1 MSSKTDPRTTKQS
14 APSKADASSSPDA
27 FARQAEEASP
37 GLLRELADFLVYNK
51 AWWLTPIVIVLL
63 LVGLLIVL
71 GSTGLA
77 PFIYP
82 LF

>member
-1 MSSKTDPRTTKQS
+1 MSSKTQPPATKQP
-14 APSKADASSSPDA
+14 APPKAAAGSSEA

-37 GLLRELADFLVYNK
+37 GLVRELLDFLVYNK
-51 AWWLTPIVIVLL
+51 AWWLTPIVVVLL
-63 LVGLLIVL
+63 LVGILIVL

>member
-1 MSSKTDPRTTKQS
+1 MSSKTQPPLAQE
-14 APSKADASSSPDA
+14 AGPAKAVSGTSEA

-37 GLLRELADFLVYNK
+37 GLVRELLDFLVYNK
-51 AWWLTPIVIVLL
+51 AWWLTPIVVVLL
-63 LVGLLIVL
+63 LVGILIVL

>member
-1 MSSKTDPRTTKQS
+1 MSGKIDPHSTKQS
-14 APSKADASSSPDA
+14 APAKPPAGSPDA

-37 GLLRELADFLVYNK
+37 GFLRELADFLVYNK
-51 AWWLTPIVIVLL
+51 AWWLTPIIVVLL

>member
-1 MSSKTDPRTTKQS
+1 MSPTPHKTSD
-14 APSKADASSSPDA
+14 D
-27 FARQAEEASP
+27 FARQAAEPSP
-37 GLLRELADFLVYNK
+37 GLLRELADFLIHNK
-51 AWWLTPIVIVLL
+51 AWWLTPIVVVLL

>member
-1 MSSKTDPRTTKQS
+1 MSSHTNPPTTKQ
-14 APSKADASSSPDA
+14 PASLKVPAGSPDA
-27 FARQAEEASP
+27 FARQAEESSP
-37 GLLRELADFLVYNK
+37 GLLRELLDFLVYNK
-51 AWWLTPIVIVLL
+51 AWWLTPIVVVLL

>member
-1 MSSKTDPRTTKQS
+1 MT
-14 APSKADASSSPDA
+14 PSPKPSDD
-27 FARQAEEASP
+27 FARQASEASP
-37 GLLRELADFLVYNK
+37 GLLRELLDFLVYNK

-71 GSTGLA
+71 SSTGIA

>member
-1 MSSKTDPRTTKQS
+1 MSSKAQTSATKQP
-14 APSKADASSSPDA
+14 APAQSPAGSSEA

-37 GLLRELADFLVYNK
+37 GLVRELLDFLVYNK
-51 AWWLTPIVIVLL
+51 AWWLTPIVVVLL
-63 LVGLLIVL
+63 LVGILIVL

>member
-1 MSSKTDPRTTKQS
+1 MSSKTQPPAAKEA
-14 APSKADASSSPDA
+14 APPKPAAGSSEA

-37 GLLRELADFLVYNK
+37 GLVRELLDFLVYNK
-51 AWWLTPIVIVLL
+51 AWWLTPIIIVLL
-63 LVGLLIVL
+63 LVGILIVL

>member
-1 MSSKTDPRTTKQS
+1 
-14 APSKADASSSPDA
+14 
-27 FARQAEEASP
+27 
-37 GLLRELADFLVYNK
+37 LLDFLVYNK

-71 GSTGLA
+71 GSTGIA

>member
-1 MSSKTDPRTTKQS
+1 MSPTPNK
-14 APSKADASSSPDA
+14 PDD
-27 FARQAEEASP
+27 FARQAAEPTP
-37 GLLRELADFLVYNK
+37 GLLRELLDFLVYNK
-51 AWWLTPIVIVLL
+51 AWWLTPIVVVLL

>member
-1 MSSKTDPRTTKQS
+1 MRSEIDPASSKQTPPAGT
-14 APSKADASSSPDA
+14 PASQADA
-27 FARQAEEASP
+27 FARQAEESSP
-37 GLLRELADFLVYNK
+37 GLVRELVDFLVYNK
-51 AWWLTPIVIVLL
+51 AWWVTPIVIVLL
-63 LVGLLIVL
+63 LVGVLIVL

>member
-1 MSSKTDPRTTKQS
+1 MSSKTQP
-14 APSKADASSSPDA
+14 PP
-27 FARQAEEASP
+27 ARRRS
-37 GLLRELADFLVYNK
+37 GKSCVLLRSLCPTSRGSIARPVRELLDFLVYNK
-51 AWWLTPIVIVLL
+51 AWWLTPIIIVLL
-63 LVGLLIVL
+63 LVGILIVL

>member
-1 MSSKTDPRTTKQS
+1 MS
-14 APSKADASSSPDA
+14 PSPNPSDD
-27 FARQAEEASP
+27 FARQASEASP
-37 GLLRELADFLVYNK
+37 GLLRELLDFLVYNK

-71 GSTGLA
+71 GSTGIA

>member
-1 MSSKTDPRTTKQS
+1 MNTPEKQS
-14 APSKADASSSPDA
+14 EPND
-27 FARQAEEASP
+27 FARQAEESSP
-37 GLLRELADFLVYNK
+37 GLLRELLDFLLYNK
-51 AWWLTPIVIVLL
+51 AWWITPIVVVLL

-71 GSTGLA
+71 SSTGAA

>member
-1 MSSKTDPRTTKQS
+1 MSKTQPPPAQEA
-14 APSKADASSSPDA
+14 APAKAVSSSEA

-37 GLLRELADFLVYNK
+37 GLVRELLDFLVYNK
-51 AWWLTPIVIVLL
+51 AWWLTPIVVVLL
-63 LVGLLIVL
+63 LVGILIVL

>member
-1 MSSKTDPRTTKQS
+1 MSR
-14 APSKADASSSPDA
+14 APNQPDD
-27 FARQAEEASP
+27 FARQATEPSP
-37 GLLRELADFLVYNK
+37 GLLRELVDFLVYNK
-51 AWWLTPIVIVLL
+51 AWWLTPIVVVLL

-71 GSTGLA
+71 GSTGFA

>member
-1 MSSKTDPRTTKQS
+1 MTLPARLGSLARVAPRV
-14 APSKADASSSPDA
+14 
-27 FARQAEEASP
+27 ARFS
-37 GLLRELADFLVYNK
+37 VYNK

-71 GSTGLA
+71 GSTGIA

>member
-1 MSSKTDPRTTKQS
+1 MSMSRAPKQS
-14 APSKADASSSPDA
+14 PSED
-27 FARQAEEASP
+27 FARQATESSP
-37 GLLRELADFLVYNK
+37 GLVRELVDFLVYNK
-51 AWWLTPIVIVLL
+51 AWWLIPIVVVLL